1 MNKYK
6 IFEFKGVVVLV
17 LQVGENVEF
26 YMNYKT
32 SDFFFCVGYK
42 ANLADIT
49 IEHAICIWHQHFEC
63 VLDEENTVIA
73 MNEKILNE
81 LEKRHETKKKRNCR
95 CTKKRNRQ

>member
-1 MNKYK
+1 MNIYK

-32 SDFFFCVGYK
+32 SNFTFCVGYK

-49 IEHAICIWHQHFEC
+49 IEDALSIWHDYFEC
-63 VLDEENTVIA
+63 VLDEENAVIT
-73 MNEKILNE
+73 MHERKFKE
-81 LEKRHETKKKRNCR
+81 LMKCHEAKKKRNCR
-95 CTKKRNRQ
+95 CSKVRKRQ